1 MSDYP
6 EPDSHIRDKVKVVL
20 GLSNYVNKSNLVA
33 KKKIRYFKSWSWQN
47 RHLANIPTN
56 LNNLK
61 TKVDDLNIDN
71 LKTVPI
77 DLKTLS
83 DAVS

>member
-1 MSDYP
+1 M
-6 EPDSHIRDKVKVVL
+6 
-20 GLSNYVNKSNLVA
+20 NKSNLAA